1 MIDIIRSCDDLVC
14 AAEALGVLPFFRCG
28 VPGWS
33 VEERIDRAVWFTGEE
48 GPWEWKGQV
57 AFDKR
62 CVYGKFI
69 RNKTAFVSPS
79 AFRDLANWRRGGYS
93 FEARLDEGLV
103 PHRERLLM
111 DYISAH
117 PCALSKDAKRGCG
130 FSEGYDGALTR
141 LEMQTYV
148 VNADFRY
155 SVDKNGRP
163 YGWGGAVICRA
174 EDWLGE
180 EALAVPEGR
189 SPEESFERLIARV
202 MENLPGADEEKVRRA
217 MR

>member
-1 MIDIIRSCDDLVC
+1 MAHIQTAADL
-14 AAEALGVLPFFRCG
+14 ADMTDAFGILPFFRSG

-33 VEERIDRAVWFTGEE
+33 VEEHIDPTVWFTDRE
-48 GPWEWKGQV
+48 GPWEWKGQL

-69 RNKTAFVSPS
+69 RNKTAFVSLD

-93 FEARLDEGLV
+93 FEARLDEGLA

-111 DYISAH
+111 AYLSAH
-117 PCALSKDAKRGCG
+117 PCALSRDAKRGCG

-141 LEMQTYV
+141 LQMQTYV

-155 SVDKNGRP
+155 SLDKNGRP
-163 YGWGGAVICRA
+163 YGWGGAVLCAA

-180 EALAVPEGR
+180 EAVEAPAGR
-189 SPEESFERLIARV
+189 SPEASLERLVGRV
-202 MENLPGADEEKVRRA
+202 MANLPGAEEDMVRRA
-217 MR
+217 LR